1 MSTAQ
6 TPQPEETAGTPAT
19 ARAAGAP
26 APATPGAPPPS
37 GARGGLRAALTAR
50 TADGRP
56 DRPAPSL
63 WARRVTAGA
72 VLGGLAWGVTAL
84 LSPDTALVRQS
95 ATAVLCAAA
104 AVIVQHVLGLDRRVE
119 EHARHTR
126 SLLTETANAL
136 RGGLDRHDEELR
148 TGLARQS
155 EELRGGLDRH
165 DEELRTGLARQSEEL
180 RGGLDRQSEEL
191 RAGLTRHAENIR
203 QLVETRFAE
212 VERSAEPYP
221 GPERVRIDSVPEL
234 AKSFAEV
241 LAPQPPILYTF
252 VRLEMK
258 RVVGHMTDLTNLSA
272 ECPGENHDWMLSL
285 TRAAEQSVCATSTS
299 VDREFWNSEP
309 ASRYLQAQHEAIEER
324 GVSVRR
330 VFLLESA
337 RELDDRLLR
346 LCEEQELLR
355 IEVRVAVLPELPP
368 HLQRGT
374 TNDFIVYDEEASFE
388 IDQDLRDVNVRTRLI
403 ARQDH
408 VQDRMK
414 RFRELW
420 DAGMGVRELEV
431 RVDDEEDGTWMV
443 DRG

>member
-6 TPQPEETAGTPAT
+6 SPQPEQTAGPAAT
-19 ARAAGAP
+19 AGPEVLRPPG
-26 APATPGAPPPS
+26 GAPPT
-37 GARGGLRAALTAR
+37 AAGGLRRALTAD
-50 TADGRP
+50 ADRS
-56 DRPAPSL
+56 R
-63 WARRVTAGA
+63 WTRRVTAGV
-72 VLGGLAWGVTAL
+72 VLGGLAWGVAAL
-84 LSPDTALVRQS
+84 LGPDTAPLRQF
-95 ATAVLCAAA
+95 TTGLLCAAA
-104 AVIVQHVLGLDRRVE
+104 AVIVQAVLGLDRRVE
-119 EHARHTR
+119 EHTR
-126 SLLTETANAL
+126 RTENLLTGTAAAVRDSL
-136 RGGLDRHDEELR
+136 QRLERHDEELR
-148 TGLARQS
+148 GGLTRQSEELRSGLTRQS
-155 EELRGGLDRH
+155 EELRGALNRH
-165 DEELRTGLARQSEEL
+165 TEHIG
-180 RGGLDRQSEEL
+180 
-191 RAGLTRHAENIR
+191 
-203 QLVETRFAE
+203 QLVESRVAE
-212 VERSAEPYP
+212 VARPADPYP
-221 GPERVRIDSVPEL
+221 GPDRVRIDSVPEL

-258 RVVGHMTDLTNLSA
+258 RVVGHMSDLTNLSA

-299 VDREFWNSEP
+299 VDRQFWNSEP

-443 DRG
+443 DHG

>member
-6 TPQPEETAGTPAT
+6 SPQPEDP
-19 ARAAGAP
+19 AGASPTVRATGP
-26 APATPGAPPPS
+26 AIPGPQGGAPPA
-37 GARGGLRAALTAR
+37 GARDRLRAALA
-50 TADGRP
+50 AQPGQGRP
-56 DRPAPSL
+56 GPPR
-63 WARRVTAGA
+63 WAGRLAVGA
-72 VLGGLAWGVTAL
+72 VLGALAWCVTAL
-84 LSPDTALVRQS
+84 LSPQTALPRQL
-95 ATAVLCAAA
+95 ATALLCAAA
-104 AVIVQHVLGLDRRVE
+104 AVLVQRIAGLDRRLE
-119 EHARHTR
+119 EHSRNTE
-126 SLLTETANAL
+126 SLLAKTADAVREGL
-136 RGGLDRHDEELR
+136 RRQDEELR
-148 TGLARQS
+148 AALARHS
-155 EELRGGLDRH
+155 EDV
-165 DEELRTGLARQSEEL
+165 
-180 RGGLDRQSEEL
+180 
-191 RAGLTRHAENIR
+191 R
-203 QLVETRFAE
+203 QLIESRVTE
-212 VERSAEPYP
+212 VERPADPYP
-221 GPERVRIDSVPEL
+221 QLDRVRVDVPEL

-241 LAPQPPILYTF
+241 LAPQPPILFTF

-258 RVVGHMTDLTNLSA
+258 RVVGYMTDLTNLSA
-272 ECPGENHDWMLSL
+272 ECPGENHDWMLAL

-309 ASRYLQAQHEAIEER
+309 ASRYLQAQQEAIEER